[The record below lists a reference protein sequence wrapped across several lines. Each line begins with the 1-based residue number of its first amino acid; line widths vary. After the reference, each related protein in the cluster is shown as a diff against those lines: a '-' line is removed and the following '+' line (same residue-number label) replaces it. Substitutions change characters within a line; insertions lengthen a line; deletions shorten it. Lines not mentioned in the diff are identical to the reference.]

1 MENIQTN
8 NEITISQ
15 SKINIFKV
23 LFFISLLII
32 IGQIIC
38 ICSILNKYKT
48 NRILVQN
55 KPETQ
60 SITPTQNQSVN
71 MAAYVKSDDKK
82 INLILNQNGKET
94 IIDSLDKDGQSELY
108 NNGFNNIRFSSSLT
122 YLIYNINFVE
132 GSIEFYNTKTHSFI
146 KNGDYNGFML
156 QSETDTFITDDEK
169 YIIYCSGG
177 SYGGI
182 DGGKIISTSDSSVKF
197 DFVKYLGDKI
207 TSPEIGCRKD
217 KEKIV
222 FFYNGDQQLKY
233 DLTTSEVE

>member
-1 MENIQTN
+1 
-8 NEITISQ
+8 
-15 SKINIFKV
+15 
-23 LFFISLLII
+23 
-32 IGQIIC
+32 
-38 ICSILNKYKT
+38 
-48 NRILVQN
+48 
-55 KPETQ
+55 
-60 SITPTQNQSVN
+60 
-71 MAAYVKSDDKK
+71 
-82 INLILNQNGKET
+82 
-94 IIDSLDKDGQSELY
+94 
-108 NNGFNNIRFSSSLT
+108 
-122 YLIYNINFVE
+122 
-132 GSIEFYNTKTHSFI
+132 
-146 KNGDYNGFML
+146 ML